1 MSFMR
6 LTFGDIS
13 ALAAVGGV
21 LLVPLVIGGAAGS
34 ALEGVAGAGTNEA
47 DVIRAG
53 ELGSSP
59 GRGQISAGAG
69 SERRAT
75 RPDGARGQTDSG
87 ARSTIAPAGAPRG
100 KRAVPVDS
108 SSEGAPSRASVSPTP
123 SSPAGPSVSPSPP
136 TAPAAVPPPPQLSIP
151 PPLIS
156 LPPPL
161 PPTTAPPPPPPPLNL
176 PNLPPAPP
184 VLPLAPPPPLPPIE
198 PLTLPSLP
206 LP

>member
-13 ALAAVGGV
+13 AFAAVGGV
-21 LLVPLVIGGAAGS
+21 LFVPLLVGGATGS
-34 ALEGVAGAGTNEA
+34 ALEGVGGAGTTET
-47 DVIRAG
+47 DVIRAD

-59 GRGQISAGAG
+59 GRGQISAGVG
-69 SERRAT
+69 SDRPAT
-75 RPDGARGQTDSG
+75 GPDGARRQTG
-87 ARSTIAPAGAPRG
+87 ARSTTAPARAPRAERG
-100 KRAVPVDS
+100 VPVDS
-108 SSEGAPSRASVSPTP
+108 PAEGAPSRASVSPAP
-123 SSPAGPSVSPSPP
+123 SSPAGPPASPSPP
-136 TAPAAVPPPPQLSIP
+136 TTSAAVPPPPQLSIP

-161 PPTTAPPPPPPPLNL
+161 PAPTAPPPPPPP
-176 PNLPPAPP
+176 PDLPPAPP
-184 VLPLAPPPPLPPIE
+184 ILPLPPPPPLPPIE